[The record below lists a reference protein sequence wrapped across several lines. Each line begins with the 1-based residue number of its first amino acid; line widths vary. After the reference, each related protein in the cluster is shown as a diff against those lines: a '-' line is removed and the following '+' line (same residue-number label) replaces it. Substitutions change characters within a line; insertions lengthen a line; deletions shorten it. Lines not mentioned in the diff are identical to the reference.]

1 MTAILP
7 NHFLNG
13 GQMTSKTYKCG
24 PFACKAYKKPAGKGY
39 EVGITM
45 AGHPIFVG
53 NFIHAK
59 EANAWWTK
67 MNLEVGRFG
76 KKYHLGPKTPLNWFS
91 KFMSNYMYK
100 TYYAHL
106 DTQFTKYNRGFAQAV
121 RKDERK
127 FNHFKKSYARNAHHM
142 SARRAA

>member
-1 MTAILP
+1 
-7 NHFLNG
+7 
-13 GQMTSKTYKCG
+13 MTSKAYKCG
-24 PFACKAYKKPAGKGY
+24 PFTAKAYKKAVGKGY

-45 AGHPIFVG
+45 AGQSVFVG

-59 EANAWWTK
+59 EANAWWAK
-67 MNLEVGRFG
+67 MNLEVRKFG
-76 KKYHLGPKTPLNWFS
+76 NKYHLGKKTPQTWFA

-100 TYYAHL
+100 AYYAHL

-121 RKDERK
+121 RRDEKK
-127 FNHFKKSYARNAHHM
+127 FSAIKKTYARHAHHM